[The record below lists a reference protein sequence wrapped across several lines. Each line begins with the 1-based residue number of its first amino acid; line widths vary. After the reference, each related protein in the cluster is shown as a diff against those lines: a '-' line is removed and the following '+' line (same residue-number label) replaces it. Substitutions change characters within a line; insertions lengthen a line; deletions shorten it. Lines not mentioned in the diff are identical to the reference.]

1 MKILLFGPDP
11 RFKGGIAQY
20 NHYLAEAIVAEG
32 HDLLFV
38 GFEQQYP
45 SLIYPTDDKNPEE
58 NSFSEKSY
66 EVVRTL
72 PSLPFLN
79 SHTKEMVSDFHPD
92 VVIVPWWVW
101 WWFPVSRALI
111 KKTPYAKHIL
121 IAHNILHHEKKF
133 PHFQLSKLTI
143 SRMVR
148 MTGLTV
154 VHSQETEREAQA
166 VGASETLFSPH
177 PVYPQFQSD
186 ISKDD
191 ARKELGFSS
200 TETLFLFYGIVR
212 HYKGV
217 DLAVQAIQEIPNARL
232 VIAGEV
238 WDEHLKHQIKNN
250 SHITLIDS
258 YITTERAG
266 QLFSAA
272 DVFVLPYR
280 SVTGS
285 GVAAAVLPLG
295 KPVICSDLPLFTT
308 YFPSEMRFSF
318 TSGSATHLAE
328 TMKCVKKELKNSN
341 FLLNL
346 ERASDRITRQ
356 RSWALHIKAILNC
369 VECEDE

>member
-20 NHYLAEAIVAEG
+20 NHYLAEAIIGEG
-32 HDLLFV
+32 HELLFI

-45 SLIYPTDDKNPEE
+45 SLIYPTDDKNREE
-58 NSFSEKSY
+58 DSFSEKSY
-66 EVVRTL
+66 EVVRML

-79 SHTKEMVSDFHPD
+79 RKTEKIVSDFHPD
-92 VVIVPWWVW
+92 VVVIPWWVW
-101 WWFPVSRALI
+101 WWFPVSRALM
-111 KKTPYAKHIL
+111 KKTPHAKHIL

-133 PHFQLSKLTI
+133 PHFHLSKFTI
-143 SRMVR
+143 SKMVK
-148 MTGLTV
+148 MADLTV
-154 VHSQETEREAQA
+154 VHSSETEVEAQKL
-166 VGASETLFSPH
+166 GASETLLLPH
-177 PVYPQFQSD
+177 PVYPQFQSN
-186 ISKDD
+186 ISKED

-200 TETLFLFYGIVR
+200 DETLFLFYGIVR

-217 DLAVQAIQEIPNARL
+217 DLAIQAIQEIPGARL
-232 VIAGEV
+232 IIAGEV
-238 WDEHLKHQIKNN
+238 WDESLKGEINN
-250 SHITLIDS
+250 NPQITLIDS
-258 YITTERAG
+258 YVTTEQAA

-295 KPVICSDLPLFTT
+295 KPVVCSDLPLFTT

-318 TSGSATHLAE
+318 TRGSATHLAE
-328 TMKCVKKELKNSN
+328 TMRRVKKELKNSD

-346 ERASDRITRQ
+346 EEASARITRQ
-356 RSWALHIKAILNC
+356 RSWALHIKDILSR
-369 VECEDE
+369 VECENE